1 MDKKELTPEE
11 VAILIRSRKIL
22 KDRGIPKDTDV
33 SSICKIA
40 GISRK
45 TGYQWVGKTGY
56 QWVDRM
62 TSAKEKES
70 ILQREHDR
78 LNEEHDKLKQLYE
91 RARFEN
97 KGRKI
102 AWEIHGVDEYI
113 ASKKN
118 TAKPRKSQKLLHGVD
133 EYIASKKNT
142 AKPRKSQKL

>member
-22 KDRGIPKDTDV
+22 KDKGIPKDTDV

-45 TGYQWVGKTGY
+45 TGYQWVAG
-56 QWVDRM
+56 M
-62 TSAKEKES
+62 EAAKEKES

-78 LNEEHDKLKQLYE
+78 LNEKHDKLKQLYE

-97 KGRKI
+97 EGRKI
-102 AWEIHGVDEYI
+102 AWEIHRVDEYI

-118 TAKPRKSQKLLHGVD
+118 TAKPRKSQ
-133 EYIASKKNT
+133 
-142 AKPRKSQKL
+142 RR